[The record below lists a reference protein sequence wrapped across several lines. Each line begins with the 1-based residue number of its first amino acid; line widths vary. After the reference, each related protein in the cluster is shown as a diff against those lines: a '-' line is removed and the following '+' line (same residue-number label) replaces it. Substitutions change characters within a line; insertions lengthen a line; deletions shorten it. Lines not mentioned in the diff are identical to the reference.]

1 MQGEN
6 MVSIRGGNRRKI
18 LLSLKNM
25 QYSRTDLAR
34 KLTLT
39 NAAVTILTNQMIK
52 ENLLIEVGSR
62 VSDIKNMDEKKYF
75 LILIKIM
82 RIQWELLFLA
92 IIFK

>member
-62 VSDIKNMDEKKYF
+62 VSDIKKTWTKKKYF
-75 LILIKIM
+75 LILNK
-82 RIQWELLFLA
+82 RLCVFNGSYC
-92 IIFK
+92 F

>member
-39 NAAVTILTNQMIK
+39 NAAVT
-52 ENLLIEVGSR
+52 
-62 VSDIKNMDEKKYF
+62 F
-75 LILIKIM
+75 
-82 RIQWELLFLA
+82 
-92 IIFK
+92 